1 MIRQG
6 KHLEVAIENISL
18 KMVFNID
25 LLSNFPSYWDIFSAI
40 AVQVL
45 IKLFYFFLHGLSLHL
60 SSTDYVKILKGSIA
74 GGLIGA
80 IGCWWIYCQ
89 HYRKNRNR

>member
-1 MIRQG
+1 LKISAS
-6 KHLEVAIENISL
+6 KWFLILIYLVISL
-18 KMVFNID
+18 PIGIF
-25 LLSNFPSYWDIFSAI
+25 FSAI